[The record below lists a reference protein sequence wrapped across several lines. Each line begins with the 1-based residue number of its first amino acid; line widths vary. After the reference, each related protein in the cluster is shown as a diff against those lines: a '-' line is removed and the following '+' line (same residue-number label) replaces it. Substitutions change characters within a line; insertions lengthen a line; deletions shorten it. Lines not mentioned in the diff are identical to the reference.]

1 MLVGG
6 MNNKYAYLSDV
17 ELYAPGLP
25 CHQQNLSPYPLKVVG
40 ATGNLA
46 GNGQVI
52 VCGGA
57 QQKYS
62 GCTGVGHRACV
73 RNSEC
78 VITKGGAEW
87 CFGPKTKDCYTY
99 E

>member
-6 MNNKYAYLSDV
+6 MDNKHAYLDDV

-25 CHQQNLSPYPLKVVG
+25 CHQGKLPPYPLKVVG

-52 VCGGA
+52 ICGGA
-57 QQKYS
+57 ADRYS
-62 GCTGVGHRACV
+62 GCTGSGQRTCEK
-73 RNSEC
+73 NIEC
-78 VITKGGAEW
+78 VTTKRGEW